1 MIDHVYLFVFICT
14 WFIFRRVTF
23 LLNHH
28 FYPRRRRSRV
38 RYHSV
43 NMNVTAQQILG
54 HITELET
61 AICDGLRAGNI
72 KDVMKAQKPATVRA
86 RLPFGR

>member
-1 MIDHVYLFVFICT
+1 
-14 WFIFRRVTF
+14 
-23 LLNHH
+23 
-28 FYPRRRRSRV
+28 
-38 RYHSV
+38 
-43 NMNVTAQQILG
+43 MNVTAQQILA

-72 KDVMKAQKPATVRA
+72 KDVMKAQKPATVHA